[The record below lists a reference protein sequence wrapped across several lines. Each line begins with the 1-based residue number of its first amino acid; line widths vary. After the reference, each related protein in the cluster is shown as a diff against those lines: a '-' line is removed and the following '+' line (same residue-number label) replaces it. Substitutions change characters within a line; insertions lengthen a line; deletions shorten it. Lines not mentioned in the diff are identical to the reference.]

1 MRRERGNSRDLNTL
15 SAYLDDTLKENQRE
29 RLLFRLEREPELRQW
44 LNNLRQ
50 TKALLKRL
58 PRLRAPHNFTLSQEM
73 ATVRSQKKQPVFNS
87 LRLASS
93 LAAVLMVVLLGVE
106 FLFVEGR
113 LSARTSFEAPM
124 MEAVSEVSEASPE
137 PLIQWEGQSVDGSGS
152 GGGAEGLGTGAPV
165 IEMPME
171 ESEAVQPEAEIESVE
186 EEEPLTEVRDPT
198 PAEKRLTQD
207 TNETESFEDESDTE
221 DELILGINPDQAGDM
236 IDSSKSTKVVE
247 GVSFNWQKVIRWGQI
262 TLAVIALSCGLALW
276 ILRRKQKS

>member
-1 MRRERGNSRDLNTL
+1 MRRERGNGRDLNTL
-15 SAYLDDTLKENQRE
+15 SAYLDGTLKENQRE
-29 RLLFRLEREPELRQW
+29 RLIFRLEREPELRQW
-44 LNNLRQ
+44 LDNLRQ

-73 ATVRSQKKQPVFNS
+73 ATVRSPKKQPVNNL

-106 FLFVEGR
+106 YLFVEGR

-124 MEAVSEVSEASPE
+124 MEAVSEADPE
-137 PLIQWEGQSVDGSGS
+137 PLIQWEGQSVDGGGS
-152 GGGAEGLGTGAPV
+152 DRGVEGMGGGAPV

-186 EEEPLTEVRDPT
+186 EEKSLTEVQDPI

-207 TNETESFEDESDTE
+207 TNEIESFEEESDTE
-221 DELILGINPDQAGDM
+221 DELILGINPDQAGDI
-236 IDSSKSTKVVE
+236 IDSSESTKVVE
-247 GVSFNWQKVIRWGQI
+247 GVPFNWQKVIRWVQI

-276 ILRRKQKS
+276 ILHRKRKS